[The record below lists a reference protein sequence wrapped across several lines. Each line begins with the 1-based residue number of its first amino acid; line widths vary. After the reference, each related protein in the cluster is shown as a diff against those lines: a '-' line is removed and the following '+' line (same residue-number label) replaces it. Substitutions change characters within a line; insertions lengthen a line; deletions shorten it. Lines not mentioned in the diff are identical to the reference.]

1 MMVKIEAILR
11 PNMFEQIKDALDKFG
26 VRGMTVMQVMGC
38 GLQKGRTEVY
48 RGTEFTINLLP
59 KIKLEIATTDD
70 MADQIV
76 KIICEKART
85 GNIGDGKIFVSRL
98 DNAVRVRTGETGD
111 QALI

>member
-1 MMVKIEAILR
+1 MVKIEAILR
-11 PNMFEQIKDALDKFG
+11 PNTFEQIKDALGEFG
-26 VRGMTVMQVMGC
+26 AKGLTVTQVMGC

-48 RGTEFTINLLP
+48 RGTEFTFNLLP

-70 MADQIV
+70 RADQIV

-85 GNIGDGKIFVSRL
+85 GSIGDGKIFISKL

-111 QALI
+111 QALV

>member
-1 MMVKIEAILR
+1 MVKIEAILR
-11 PNMFEQIKDALDKFG
+11 PDTFERIKEALGEFGAKGMSVTQI
-26 VRGMTVMQVMGC
+26 MGC

-70 MADQIV
+70 RAEQIV
-76 KIICEKART
+76 KIICDQART
-85 GNIGDGKIFVSRL
+85 GNIGDGKIFVSKL
-98 DNAVRVRTGETGD
+98 ENAVRVRTGETGD